1 MYRNFK
7 VTIKSQQ
14 NLGRLEKIGIIQKN
28 QTTKFVWNVPLLTYT
43 KFNVTPVPVQ
53 MGNVLVF
60 VMTLFVPVIETGL
73 VENALKKV
81 KHGFFSYI
89 TISFYF

>member
-60 VMTLFVPVIETGL
+60 VMTLFAPVIETGL
-73 VENALKKV
+73 AKHAIKQV
-81 KHGFFSYI
+81 KH
-89 TISFYF
+89 SFHS